1 MKITTVE
8 TIHLLHPLTR
18 ATGPASVLNETRECL
33 LVKIGTD
40 EGLYGWGEAV
50 AFPGVRESIL
60 EGFAPRLIGRDPLEV
75 QRTWRNP
82 WLAPYENGY
91 AVGAVD
97 VALHDLWGKALGVP
111 VHQLYGGAWR
121 KRVPGYASAGLYIE
135 GVDPKDHWLDEALG
149 LVERGFL
156 AIKMRMGRY
165 DPDYELPLVRE
176 VRKAVP
182 AHVKLMVDAWG
193 SYTLPTALRVG
204 RELQDMGFYWYEEP
218 LRQDGYRAY
227 EVLAAELDIAVAG
240 GETLQTRGAFKEIF
254 DRRAVDIV
262 QPDVSICGGISDLLF
277 VADLATLYGIQC
289 LPHSFNSGVTAAAS
303 LQVAALLPEPTLMPG
318 VDVPLMEYDTTENKF
333 ISDLLTEPLSFRDGL
348 FDLPTKPG
356 LGIEINEDFV
366 RHYQV

>member
-1 MKITTVE
+1 M
-8 TIHLLHPLTR
+8 
-18 ATGPASVLNETRECL
+18 PARQDRHER
-33 LVKIGTD
+33 
-40 EGLYGWGEAV
+40 GLYGWGEAV

-121 KRVPGYASAGLYIE
+121 KRVPGYASAGLYLE
-135 GVDPKDHWLDEALG
+135 GIDPKDHWLEEALG

-165 DPDYELPLVRE
+165 DPEYELPLVRE

-182 AHVKLMVDAWG
+182 ADVKLMVDAWG

-303 LQVAALLPEPTLMPG
+303 LQVAALLPGADADARCRRAADGIRHDREQVHGGSPDRAARVQGRTLRAADETG
-318 VDVPLMEYDTTENKF
+318 SRDRDQRGFRSPL
-333 ISDLLTEPLSFRDGL
+333 
-348 FDLPTKPG
+348 PG
-356 LGIEINEDFV
+356 LRRGSRAGLDRNV
-366 RHYQV
+366 RTGAR